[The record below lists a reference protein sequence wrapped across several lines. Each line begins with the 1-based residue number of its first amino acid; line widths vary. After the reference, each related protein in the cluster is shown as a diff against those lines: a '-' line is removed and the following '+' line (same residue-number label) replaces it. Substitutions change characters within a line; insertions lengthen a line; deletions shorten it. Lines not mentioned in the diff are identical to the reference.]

1 MKSIINTDSVEN
13 AAPLVRDSFRLAL
26 SRFNRLVEMEEFP
39 PFKKIL
45 LGPSEFSDHK
55 IFETKLGEIFGDALV
70 SEFRHVDRVYNSTD
84 DASELINL
92 FTNSFSKIYKDF
104 ENEIH
109 VADIYLSHYRDAE
122 AALIAAEVFEN
133 PSLESVWGSPIPDGT
148 YRCEQC
154 SLDHSDYV
162 FDFHAQYRCEECN
175 EILEFDSGFPE
186 AVWSEEEGRGGRAGT
201 ARRLANRVFEAVY
214 GRRTGAVPT
223 ATTGQILRESA
234 VGKKI
239 RAIRKK

>member
-1 MKSIINTDSVEN
+1 MKSIINSDSVEN
-13 AAPLVRDSFRLAL
+13 VAPLVQDSFRLAL

-45 LGPSEFSDHK
+45 LGQSEFSDYK
-55 IFETKLGEIFGDALV
+55 IFETKLGKNFGDALV
-70 SEFRHVDRVYNSTD
+70 SEFRQVDRVYNSTD

-104 ENEIH
+104 ANEIH
-109 VADIYLSHYRDAE
+109 IADIYLSYYRDAE

-162 FDFHAQYRCEECN
+162 FDFHAQYRCEECD

-186 AVWSEEEGRGGRAGT
+186 AVGFEEGRGGRAGT
-201 ARRLANRVFEAVY
+201 ARRLANRVLEAVD
-214 GRRTGAVPT
+214 GRRTGAAPT
-223 ATTGQILRESA
+223 ATTGQILRES
-234 VGKKI
+234 VIGKKI